1 MAVTQKKRVTPAER
15 VRSNGGSVPGAAGS
29 GVTLVGS
36 CKLPGLVGTS
46 KLYEAYDAYLR
57 PYALLGFA
65 VSNQYTVVLETV
77 SDEHRGVGPVQL
89 DEWLRRWDRSISA
102 LGSNVELAAA
112 AVTLDAVV
120 IDGGTAVEAI
130 PRWAAETGAFDWLLA
145 DRDLEEPAGV
155 PLRLRARIALTFS
168 SPGGRGRSRGGAE
181 EMATEIG
188 RRLPGLSAGLQ
199 LTENG
204 PARPLTAGELTE
216 AVRVAYDPSIAG
228 LLAQARREGGSQ
240 IPWERVGPVDSAS
253 EWDHYRHDGAC
264 SVTWGTSRVSGGDF
278 FSSITARWLIPD
290 EGVIEKRV
298 TLLYG
303 PPTPEP
309 AADPEH
315 SGEGFGR
322 GRGRARRSAASPS
335 AGTTNPWLNGEPG
348 ITRYGLLATAT
359 VGSADALPEAARVVS
374 QLSPQERILLR
385 RVYGSQVSAFVAALP
400 LGVVVPDRLTLPQ
413 TTRSAAPKRR
423 LRNGT

>member
-1 MAVTQKKRVTPAER
+1 MAVTQKKRPTAAER
-15 VRSNGGSVPGAAGS
+15 VRSNGTAPRAAGP

-77 SDEHRGVGPVQL
+77 SDERRGVGPAQL
-89 DEWLRRWDRSISA
+89 DEWLTLWDRSISA
-102 LGSNVELAAA
+102 LAGSVELAAA

-145 DRDLEEPAGV
+145 GRELEETAGV

-168 SPGGRGRSRGGAE
+168 SSGGRGRSRGGAE

-204 PARPLTAGELTE
+204 PARPLTAEELTE

-228 LLAQARREGGSQ
+228 LLAQARREGGSG
-240 IPWERVGPVDSAS
+240 IRWEQVGPVDSAN

-264 SVTWGTSRVSGGDF
+264 SVTWATSRVSGGDF
-278 FSSITARWLIPD
+278 FSSIAARWLIPD

-309 AADPEH
+309 APEPDI
-315 SGEGFGR
+315 SGGGGGR
-322 GRGRARRSAASPS
+322 GRGRALRPPASPS
-335 AGTTNPWLNGEPG
+335 AGTNPWLSGEPG
-348 ITRYGLLATAT
+348 IARCGLLATAT
-359 VGSADALPEAARVVS
+359 VGSPDALPEAARVVS
-374 QLSPQERILLR
+374 QLTAQERILLR
-385 RVYGSQVSAFVAALP
+385 RAYGSQVSAFVAALP

-413 TTRSAAPKRR
+413 PIRSAAPKRPR
-423 LRNGT
+423 RNRA